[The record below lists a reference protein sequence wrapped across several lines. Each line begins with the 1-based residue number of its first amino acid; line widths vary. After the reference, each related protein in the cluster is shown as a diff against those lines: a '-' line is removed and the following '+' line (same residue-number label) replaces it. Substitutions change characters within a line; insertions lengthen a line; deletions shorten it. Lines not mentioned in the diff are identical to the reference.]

1 MMRRKIFAILAIA
14 AAVLANFLVLSDM
27 AEAEEKAKV
36 KCGSNDP
43 GASQESCPN
52 PYTVWARYDMST
64 VKEVNVLYR
73 DKRFGTLKPQKIEC
87 DGYLYLM
94 GALGEDDNGVYTM
107 EYYPEQETNYIY
119 NLSDLDIY
127 LRKADGS
134 LIGGTIVTG
143 YSGVEKKTENITY
156 YCSSK
161 SYAAARGTL
170 TATVEGKEIYPVQII
185 DNSSEKTFVYE
196 YEYENLGEEVTLA
209 GSLSVYDNKM
219 GEGVYDPSLFNKDSA
234 PSNTISVTE
243 GSASWDFNY
252 CALRSSDGGEPDCKG
267 EETIKAIV
275 YFTEKGKCSQWAFGG
290 EGITATGTVTA
301 VSVKNSETG
310 EIRTAKDDSSEGEE
324 TEIYY
329 APSDIVTIKHYFCN
343 NSGTAIGRSQ
353 MHGKGL
359 KLNTTNGR
367 YDEKPSS
374 DLANGRGAVLG
385 PYTYSLATETATLLR
400 YRDNAV
406 YSTSGDKL
414 PESKVTLKTVLNYK
428 AAPAIKAAQKFIVAG
443 AVPKLEVSVNILA
456 QRDDS
461 KTNETFASNLSSG
474 FKATLLASSDGDP
487 YDSKGVINPP
497 SMTGDVEK
505 KKGYI
510 INSPLSITGLTTD
523 ASSKVCYK
531 VRVENGWYV
540 SGNLSEDVDPKGTV
554 ESAPVCLI
562 VAGVPRFD
570 ATNSSL
576 LSNGGVT
583 GGNNASQLHSTVE
596 SGIVARGQISKVSSG
611 LEAGAANGLDLS
623 EGDNSSHKFIAL
635 AIGKK
640 SQRSPSTDGYG
651 ATYAKYAIDDFEK
664 NLAAF
669 KARYRGSSDN
679 VTEVNGTHTISDDIK
694 ATDNDSVPIII
705 AKDILIEPGVTQID
719 AILIADTIKTC
730 AAVYLTDVNSNCK
743 NPLTFNAP
751 VVANN
756 LFLWR
761 TTTGGQAAETFNY
774 SPRVYRWAHKQSQ
787 LGDLMMTSYVKELP
801 ARY

>member
-1 MMRRKIFAILAIA
+1 MRRKIFAILAIA
-14 AAVLANFLVLSDM
+14 AAVLANFLILSDM
-27 AEAEEKAKV
+27 AEAEV
-36 KCGSNDP
+36 KCSTTNDS
-43 GASQESCPN
+43 GQDCAK

-64 VKEVNVLYR
+64 VGEVNVIYR
-73 DKRFGTLKPQKIEC
+73 DRFGTQVPQKITC
-87 DGYLYLM
+87 DSGRYLYLK
-94 GALGEDDNGVYTM
+94 GALGEDDGVYTM
-107 EYYPEQETNYIY
+107 EYYTEQGTDYPYI
-119 NLSDLDIY
+119 LSG
-127 LRKADGS
+127 RKIRLNSGGS
-134 LIGGTIVTG
+134 SIDGTIVAEPRG
-143 YSGVEKKTENITY
+143 EKKTAGEITY
-156 YCSSK
+156 YCSSES

-170 TATVEGKEIYPVQII
+170 TATVAGGGEIYPVEIFY
-185 DNSSEKTFVYE
+185 DESGRKVFKYE
-196 YEYENLGEEVTLA
+196 YEYEDTKPVVTITR
-209 GSLSVYDNKM
+209 SPIPYDDNDTL
-219 GEGVYDPSLFNKDSA
+219 GVYDPKLFDEKATTKDIQA
-234 PSNTISVTE
+234 TAAEKVKEVNFDGDDCVKFI
-243 GSASWDFNY
+243 
-252 CALRSSDGGEPDCKG
+252 SDGTSPSRCESNEP
-267 EETIKAIV
+267 IVAVV
-275 YFTEKGKCSQWAFGG
+275 YFTKKGDCSQWAFGG

-310 EIRTAKDDSSEGEE
+310 EIRTAKADSSTNNHEY
-324 TEIYY
+324 IDY
-329 APSDIVTIKHYFCN
+329 APSDIVTVKHYFCN
-343 NSGTAIGRSQ
+343 KSGRAIGSSQ
-353 MHGKGL
+353 MREKGL
-359 KLNTTNGR
+359 NLDKTNGD
-367 YDEKPSS
+367 YNKKPGS
-374 DLANGRGAVLG
+374 DLDNDKGAVLG
-385 PYTYSLATETATLLR
+385 PHMYNLTDQALSKYRSADYVTTLSDESTEFK
-400 YRDNAV
+400 
-406 YSTSGDKL
+406 ST
-414 PESKVTLKTVLNYK
+414 VTLKTVLNYK

-487 YDSKGVINPP
+487 YSIAKDNIGSP
-497 SMTGDVEK
+497 SMMYDAEK

-510 INSPLSITGLTTD
+510 INSPQGIIGLTTTGSD
-523 ASSKVCYK
+523 MVCYK
-531 VRVENGWYV
+531 VIVENGWYV
-540 SGNLSEDVDPKGTV
+540 GGESKGTV
-554 ESAPVCLI
+554 ESEPVCLI

-570 ATNSSL
+570 VINSSL

-583 GGNNASQLHSTVE
+583 GGNNASRLHSTVE
-596 SGIVARGQISKVSSG
+596 SGIVAREQISKVSSG
-611 LEAGAANGLDLS
+611 LEAGVANGLDLS

-705 AKDILIEPGVTQID
+705 AKDILIEPDVTQID

-730 AAVYLTDVNSNCK
+730 AAVYLTDVTSDCK

-761 TTTGGQAAETFNY
+761 TATGGQAAETFNY
-774 SPRVYRWAHKQSQ
+774 NPRVYRWAHKQSQ